1 VRFLFVPTIGAAVL
15 LSAPRAQACAPAPRQ
30 GDVVRIADEEALI
43 VWDEQKK
50 VEHFVRRASFVSS
63 GEAFGFLV
71 PSPAKPELGEVAA
84 AVFDDLSSRLTP
96 PIVYEDGGLEIE
108 PGCTA
113 MWMLRA
119 SSESGAASA
128 TAPVRVLDTQRVA
141 GFDAVVLAADDPA
154 ALSAW
159 LKERDFAE
167 GPTLTDWLTPYVK
180 NKWVV
185 TAFKIADSSKADG
198 KPGARS
204 IGTSSVRMS
213 FATDR
218 PFYPYREPA
227 DQRETLPASHKH
239 IDPSSRVLRVYF
251 VSSTK
256 VDGMFENGDLF
267 PRKVKLATALAH
279 GSVSAELP
287 MPAMPFLTVF
297 EDTSSPRPGVA
308 DVFFSPAKDPSPVL
322 VPPIVIR
329 RPTKIP
335 LPLDLLAVFVG
346 VVAAVTLAIRRRR
359 R

>member
-1 VRFLFVPTIGAAVL
+1 MRFLLAPVLAAVVMA
-15 LSAPRAQACAPAPRQ
+15 STPRARACAPAPRN
-30 GDVVRIADEEALI
+30 GDIVRIADEEALI

-63 GEAFGFLV
+63 GDAFGFLV
-71 PSPAKPELGEVAA
+71 PTPSRPELGEVASS
-84 AVFDDLSSRLTP
+84 VFDGLHSRLTP
-96 PIVYEDGGLEIE
+96 SIVYEDGGLEIE

-119 SSESGAASA
+119 SSDSGAASA
-128 TAPVRVLDTQRVA
+128 GAPVRVLDTQRVA

-159 LKERDFAE
+159 LKERGFAE

-180 NKWVV
+180 NRWII
-185 TAFKIADSSKADG
+185 TAFKIADSASADG
-198 KPGARS
+198 KPGSRS
-204 IGTSSVRMS
+204 IATSSVRMS
-213 FATDR
+213 FATEK

-227 DQRETLPASHKH
+227 DQRETVLASQKH
-239 IDPSSRVLRVYF
+239 LAPSSRALRVYF
-251 VSSTK
+251 VSSSK
-256 VDGMFENGDLF
+256 VEGALENGDLF
-267 PRKVKLATALAH
+267 PGKVKLAEAVGP
-279 GSVSAELP
+279 GSIQVDLP

-308 DVFFSPAKDPSPVL
+308 DVYFSPAKDPTPVPI
-322 VPPIVIR
+322 PPIVVR

-335 LPLDLLAVFVG
+335 LPLDLLAVFAG
-346 VVAAVTLAIRRRR
+346 VVAAVALAIRRRR